1 MSYSYAVE
9 RESLFTERGQVLL
22 LKIRD
27 KVNYHIKESG
37 AVRADK
43 AYKELSGDSF
53 QFSACFDR
61 MIELGE
67 IVCLSPD
74 YTWGQYKVYTKAVGH

>member
-1 MSYSYAVE
+1 MAYSYETE
-9 RESLFTERGQVLL
+9 RPELFTDKGQVLF

-43 AYKELSGDSF
+43 AYQGLSGHSF

-67 IVCLSPD
+67 LICISPEGV
-74 YTWGQYKVYTKAVGH
+74 WGQYKVYTKEIRP

>member
-1 MSYSYAVE
+1 MAYIYETE
-9 RESLFTERGQVLL
+9 RESLFTEEGQRLF

-27 KVNYHIKESG
+27 QVNYHIKESG

-43 AYKELSGDSF
+43 AWQGLSGSTF

-67 IVCLSPD
+67 IICLSPKD
-74 YTWGQYKVYTKAVGH
+74 TWGQYKIYTVGIRQ